1 MGSSPPAT
9 PPGERC
15 HDWHRCSLKL
25 FPPPPL
31 TLLMPQA
38 QQEGLGADLA
48 GLLQPPVPPGGGA
61 AAAAA
66 AEQGL
71 EPGGDDLYDPE
82 DL

>member
-1 MGSSPPAT
+1 MSAAA
-9 PPGERC
+9 
-15 HDWHRCSLKL
+15 
-25 FPPPPL
+25 
-31 TLLMPQA
+31 PQA

-48 GLLQPPVPPGGGA
+48 GLLRPSGGGP

-66 AEQGL
+66 AEPGL